1 MGVLEADFIKLTYAM
16 CYVYPNKPAAVKVP
30 IPLRCAK
37 PHHTISVVV
46 WFISRLHCFQI
57 ETQ

>member
-30 IPLRCAK
+30 MPLRCAK
-37 PHHTISVVV
+37 PHH
-46 WFISRLHCFQI
+46 ISRLHCFQI